1 MTRKLMRQIIQIAV
15 LFGAL
20 SVVLSA
26 QGVDAGKHTFASNC
40 AGCHGL
46 DAKGSERG
54 PDIATR
60 RAIQKLPDTSLAA
73 IIRNGK
79 AGTGMPPFHSLG
91 EPRIQA
97 VLKYLRT
104 LQGQGSASPLPGD
117 PNAGRVLFAGTPAC
131 SNCHTTNGER
141 GFIASDLS
149 SYASSKTADE
159 IRESITNP
167 NKNLDPRKRTVVAK
181 TSDGATLT
189 GVARNEDNFSLQLQT
204 LDGAFHLLNK
214 SELQSLEHQ
223 PTSLMPADYASRLT
237 RQQLD
242 DLVSY
247 LMSTAQIHPTKNPE
261 QE

>member
-1 MTRKLMRQIIQIAV
+1 MRQIIQIA
-15 LFGAL
+15 LLLGAL
-20 SVVLSA
+20 SQVSSA
-26 QGVDAGKHTFASNC
+26 QGADEGKHTFASNC

-79 AGTGMPPFHSLG
+79 AGTGMPPFLALG
-91 EPRIQA
+91 EPRIQT

-104 LQGQGSASPLPGD
+104 LQGQGPNAPLPGD
-117 PNAGRVLFAGTPAC
+117 LNAGRVLFSGTAEC
-131 SNCHTTNGER
+131 SRCHSTNGEG

-149 SYASSKTADE
+149 NYASGKAVEE
-159 IRESITNP
+159 IRESIINP

-181 TSDGATLT
+181 TSDGTTLT
-189 GVARNEDNFSLQLQT
+189 GIARNEDNFSLQLQT

-214 SELQSLEHQ
+214 SDLQSLDHQ
-223 PTSLMPADYASRLT
+223 TTSLMPADYESQLS

-247 LMSTAQIHPTKNPE
+247 LMSIAQTHPRKNSE